1 MIITN
6 LPYINHKKTNYS
18 VVYTCLCSEWIVC
31 FNPCMSFWNLTL
43 FFSIL
48 SFWVFVIFTCLST
61 FVLQHI
67 HLVELTLFF
76 CMFFHCSRYPGCYL
90 YPPNI
95 YFSLYLKH
103 CNFMQLFLYSPVFLY
118 LCIFTCI
125 LNFPWYPNL
134 SFVSW
139 YTLSFY
145 ILSQFLSLWLDR
157 AKEKNI

>member
-1 MIITN
+1 
-6 LPYINHKKTNYS
+6 
-18 VVYTCLCSEWIVC
+18 
-31 FNPCMSFWNLTL
+31 MSFWNLTL

-67 HLVELTLFF
+67 HLVELTLFL

-95 YFSLYLKH
+95 YSSLYLKH

-145 ILSQFLSLWLDR
+145 ILSQFWALDLIEQRRRTFRVWLQLASEKFGGDTQQRILVYKSQLWMN
-157 AKEKNI
+157 K